1 MNHLYSKE
9 IESIYEMIMI
19 MEVVTMI
26 SLNSMLP
33 LRPEPNE
40 SSSRLETMWL
50 SFDFINDFFL
60 LKV

>member
-1 MNHLYSKE
+1 MYHLYSKE

-26 SLNSMLP
+26 LNSMLP

-50 SFDFINDFFL
+50 SFDFINDMVIL
-60 LKV
+60 REV